1 MIEKRKYCSD
11 VIKNILTMNLWR
23 NKEDNKDFE
32 NSPKCWICYNDYID
46 NEVKVRGHS
55 HITGKYKGSVHRD
68 SNINVELNHK
78 IPVGFYNLRN
88 YDSHLIMQELGKFN
102 LRINAVP
109 NGLEKY
115 MSFSINS
122 KFSFTGSLQFLSS
135 PLDRLVKNLGK
146 MISSISVKNL
156 ITTY

>member
-1 MIEKRKYCSD
+1 
-11 VIKNILTMNLWR
+11 
-23 NKEDNKDFE
+23 
-32 NSPKCWICYNDYID
+32 
-46 NEVKVRGHS
+46 
-55 HITGKYKGSVHRD
+55 
-68 SNINVELNHK
+68 
-78 IPVGFYNLRN
+78 
-88 YDSHLIMQELGKFN
+88 MQELGKFN